1 MTMYCIILYM
11 YVYIRIVIIKVHVLL
26 VHYREVSYISSGD
39 FNSFEVFSVFLRVYC
54 RFQ

>member
-26 VHYREVSYISSGD
+26 VHLQRGFIHKLWR
-39 FNSFEVFSVFLRVYC
+39 FEFI
-54 RFQ
+54 